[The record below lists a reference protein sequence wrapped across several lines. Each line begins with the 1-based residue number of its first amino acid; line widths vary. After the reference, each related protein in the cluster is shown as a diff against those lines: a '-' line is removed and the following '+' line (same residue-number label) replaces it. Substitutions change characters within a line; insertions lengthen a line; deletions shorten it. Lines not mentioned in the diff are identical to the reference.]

1 MNSLGVKNRLTAD
14 EKKNKRLMRWLMS
27 LTREQRELL
36 TEYCNEQ
43 SKNDLVGHFYAYERV
58 LRPALY
64 TLADSDVIE
73 AEKIL
78 AEIIRQVG
86 LEGLN
91 LSNFKNGSVEYM
103 KKLDEA
109 KQDIINKYNL
119 LKTKGKSEKDILTEL
134 KVDYPTFTPNA
145 IKNVILEYKRD
156 KAKAEI
162 IEGNT
167 DAAVD
172 YIIEEKEELKEE
184 SEIITKEP
192 KSEKFKV
199 LKKTV
204 IVDVAGEFG
213 EYHIENGAV
222 STKGFVMKNTDEV
235 KKIFDDKKKSILA
248 QIHKEENEV
257 LELMEIYK

>member
-1 MNSLGVKNRLTAD
+1 MGVKNRLTVE
-14 EKKNKRLMRWLMS
+14 EKKNKRLMKWLMTLS
-27 LTREQRELL
+27 KEQRQLL
-36 TEYCNEQ
+36 SEYCNEQ

-64 TLADSDVIE
+64 TLADSNVIE

-78 AEIIRQVG
+78 AEIVRQVG

-119 LKTKGKSEKDILTEL
+119 LKTKGKNEKDILVDL
-134 KVDYPTFTPNA
+134 KVDYPTFTPNS
-145 IKNVILEYKRD
+145 IKNIILEYKRD
-156 KAKAEI
+156 KAKEEI
-162 IEGNT
+162 AAGDT
-167 DAAVD
+167 DIAVN
-172 YIIEEKEELKEE
+172 YILEEKEEFKEE
-184 SEIITKEP
+184 SKLIEEEP
-192 KSEKFKV
+192 KTEKFKI

-213 EYHIENGAV
+213 EYHIENGAI
-222 STKGFVMKNTDEV
+222 SAKGIVMKNTDEV
-235 KKIFDDKKKSILA
+235 KKVFEDKKKNILS
-248 QIHKEENEV
+248 QIDKEENEV

>member
-1 MNSLGVKNRLTAD
+1 MGAKNRLTAD
-14 EKKNKRLMRWLMS
+14 EKKNKRLMKWLMT
-27 LTREQRELL
+27 LTREQKDLL
-36 TEYCNEQ
+36 AEYCNEQ
-43 SKNDLVGHFYAYERV
+43 SKNDLIGHFYAYERV

-64 TLADSDVIE
+64 TLADSNIIE

-103 KKLDEA
+103 KKIEEA

-119 LKTKGKSEKDILTEL
+119 LKTKGKNEKDILVDL
-134 KVDYPTFTPNA
+134 KVDYPMFTPNSV
-145 IKNVILEYKRD
+145 KNVILEYKRD
-156 KAKAEI
+156 KAKEEI
-162 IEGNT
+162 VAGNT
-167 DAAVD
+167 DTAAS
-172 YIIEEKEELKEE
+172 YILEDEVKEEQR
-184 SEIITKEP
+184 EIVEEP
-192 KSEKFKV
+192 KVEKFKV

-213 EYHIENGAV
+213 EYHIENGAI
-222 STKGFVMKNTDEV
+222 SAKGIVMKNTDEV
-235 KKIFDDKKKSILA
+235 KKIFDDKKKNILD
-248 QIHKEENEV
+248 QIEKEENEV